1 MTADAFSNILFRLG
15 YGSQAPIEAT
25 DYPLTRMTDNYALL
39 NSLYRNNWIVQNVV
53 EIIPSDMLREWFKLT
68 GSATPE
74 ELAAFERVCRT
85 TNLRNALKTG
95 LMWGRLYGGA
105 AGLILIKGQDDLS
118 APLDI
123 STILPGTYQGLYIL
137 DRWTGITPDMELVN
151 DPADV
156 DFNLPM
162 WYNITDARG
171 RTVAQV
177 HHSRI
182 VRFTGRDLPF
192 IEAGAELYWGA
203 SEIESLY
210 DDLKKHDNVSHNMA
224 NLTFRANMDV
234 MTVQNLDQLLSV
246 GGAQQQKRF
255 WDTMQAQSVIRSN
268 FGVQLVNRDDT
279 LTNTQYSFSGLKDI
293 YDSMCLDISGA
304 SHIPAT
310 KLFGRAPAGMN
321 ATGESDMKNYYDYL
335 DTLRESKLRPAID
348 RLLPVILMSAWG
360 HIPDAVEVQFP
371 PLWTPTAREVGEI
384 ARAKADTVIAAFQ
397 AGLLDQSAA
406 MSELKKLSDET
417 GMFGGIT
424 DEAIRNASGRTY
436 QDVTSLKDPL
446 AGISG
451 APLPE
456 AGMAMD
462 FNPNHDPEN
471 GQFAPGGGGGG
482 TRKSSKKKPK
492 QAKLGKKE
500 RQRVSSG
507 ILTDHPDFEP
517 GSIHSY
523 FFGDYYYQFVVEEPG
538 SYGFTRRVKITGN
551 QSEIDRLEKRHVR

>member
-246 GGAQQQKRF
+246 GGAEQQKRF

-446 AGISG
+446 AGIGFDEMTADYDPNQPRDDEGKWTYTGGRSG
-451 APLPE
+451 
-456 AGMAMD
+456 
-462 FNPNHDPEN
+462 
-471 GQFAPGGGGGG
+471 
-482 TRKSSKKKPK
+482 KSKKKKTKYAPSPQRGSGGIHLNPK
-492 QAKLGKKE
+492 TYARLTGTLNTRYPKLEAGEIRTIQDTRYEYLVKADGFGGFRTLNRKK
-500 RQRVSSG
+500 
-507 ILTDHPDFEP
+507 I
-517 GSIHSY
+517 
-523 FFGDYYYQFVVEEPG
+523 
-538 SYGFTRRVKITGN
+538 
-551 QSEIDRLEKRHVR
+551 

>member
-1 MTADAFSNILFRLG
+1 M
-15 YGSQAPIEAT
+15 AP
-25 DYPLTRMTDNYALL
+25 
-39 NSLYRNNWIVQNVV
+39 V
-53 EIIPSDMLREWFKLT
+53 EI
-68 GSATPE
+68 
-74 ELAAFERVCRT
+74 
-85 TNLRNALKTG
+85 LK
-95 LMWGRLYGGA
+95 
-105 AGLILIKGQDDLS
+105 KS
-118 APLDI
+118 
-123 STILPGTYQGLYIL
+123 
-137 DRWTGITPDMELVN
+137 
-151 DPADV
+151 
-156 DFNLPM
+156 

-246 GGAQQQKRF
+246 GGAEQQKRF

-446 AGISG
+446 AGIGFDEMTADYDPNQPRDDEGKWTYTGGRSG
-451 APLPE
+451 
-456 AGMAMD
+456 
-462 FNPNHDPEN
+462 
-471 GQFAPGGGGGG
+471 
-482 TRKSSKKKPK
+482 KSKKKKTKYAPSPQRGSGGIHLNPK
-492 QAKLGKKE
+492 TYARLTGTLNTRYPKLEAGEIRTIQDTRYEYLVKADGFGGFRTLNRKK
-500 RQRVSSG
+500 
-507 ILTDHPDFEP
+507 I
-517 GSIHSY
+517 
-523 FFGDYYYQFVVEEPG
+523 
-538 SYGFTRRVKITGN
+538 
-551 QSEIDRLEKRHVR
+551 